1 MDPRQALRRIVVVLF
16 ALLVALP
23 FGAVSAQE
31 EGTRIT
37 VELQEFED
45 SGISGS
51 ATLTATDDGG
61 TQVSMQL
68 QGEELDGDHPTHI
81 HTGTC
86 DDFDPDPLYPLETVE
101 LSEVNREGLS
111 ETTVED
117 VSLDSLRDGD
127 FVILVHQS
135 MEELTN
141 YLVCGEISSGTV
153 EEAAAAEQGSGDDQ
167 ERATP
172 RADDAEDDHDA
183 AADHASGE
191 DDEET
196 EDAVEVAEVENVP
209 GVGTGDAAIA
219 ATQFNFMLPIVL
231 GTLSMVALLSA
242 IALRR
247 RDI

>member
-1 MDPRQALRRIVVVLF
+1 MDPRQALRRIAVVLF
-16 ALLVALP
+16 AALVSLP

-51 ATLTATDDGG
+51 ASLTATDDGG

-68 QGEELDGDHPTHI
+68 QGGELDGDHPTHI

-117 VSLDSLRDGD
+117 VSLDSLREGD

-135 MEELTN
+135 MEKLTD

-153 EEAAAAEQGSGDDQ
+153 EEAAAAAQGSGDDQ
-167 ERATP
+167 ERTTL
-172 RADDAEDDHDA
+172 RADAEDDHDA
-183 AADHASGE
+183 ATDHASGE
-191 DDEET
+191 AEEET

-219 ATQFNFMLPIVL
+219 ATQSNFMLPIVL